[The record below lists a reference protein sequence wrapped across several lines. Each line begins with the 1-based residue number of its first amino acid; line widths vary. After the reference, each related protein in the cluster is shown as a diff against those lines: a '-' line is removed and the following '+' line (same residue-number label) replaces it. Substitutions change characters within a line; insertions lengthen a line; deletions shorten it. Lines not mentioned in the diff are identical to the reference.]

1 MRTPWVSPLALLVG
15 HSEALPASLRR
26 VSLAGG
32 SVSPQAFPLVPVV
45 VWCVLRY
52 GIARYAGAGSDK
64 GRSAPLGFASP
75 LGIQATCECEKVGLC
90 SRGYRLPNKRR
101 QKPGRVVSAAGGG
114 WWVKSRVIRSDCCC
128 QRSRSVSAVASCFS
142 KWAIFAN
149 KRAFCSGSVMG
160 WSCSLFLFS
169 ERSGG

>member
-1 MRTPWVSPLALLVG
+1 MRTPWVSPLALPLVV
-15 HSEALPASLRR
+15 AAVRPAVLRCF
-26 VSLAGG
+26 SLAGG

-90 SRGYRLPNKRR
+90 SSGYRLPNKRR
-101 QKPGRVVSAAGGG
+101 HKLGRGVSGAAAGVG
-114 WWVKSRVIRSDCCC
+114 W
-128 QRSRSVSAVASCFS
+128 
-142 KWAIFAN
+142 
-149 KRAFCSGSVMG
+149 
-160 WSCSLFLFS
+160 
-169 ERSGG
+169 